1 MFLHP
6 FDVADA
12 ALEADA
18 RILLPSALLMCCRE
32 DVQLI
37 VSSGSS
43 GPERA
48 PLCEA
53 NACTILR
60 SRPQLS
66 LFIRDRIVPF
76 AFDLCDM
83 EVQGCRHPGLCSSEK
98 NKWAVSVEGRNG
110 WVDPFVSFESLP
122 ETLCAECTSNAIG
135 SIVSGRKALW
145 NSLPRL
151 FGIGNDWTE
160 VKEATR
166 L

>member
-1 MFLHP
+1 
-6 FDVADA
+6 
-12 ALEADA
+12 
-18 RILLPSALLMCCRE
+18 
-32 DVQLI
+32 
-37 VSSGSS
+37 
-43 GPERA
+43 
-48 PLCEA
+48 
-53 NACTILR
+53 
-60 SRPQLS
+60 
-66 LFIRDRIVPF
+66 
-76 AFDLCDM
+76 M

-122 ETLCAECTSNAIG
+122 DTLCAECTSNAIG

-145 NSLPRL
+145 NSLPGL